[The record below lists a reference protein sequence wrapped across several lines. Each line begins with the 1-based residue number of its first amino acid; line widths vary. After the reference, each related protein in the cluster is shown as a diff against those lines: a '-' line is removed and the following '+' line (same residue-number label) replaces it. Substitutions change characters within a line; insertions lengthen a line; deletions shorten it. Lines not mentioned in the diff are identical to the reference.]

1 MATGQ
6 VEGQVQEEPPTP
18 VSLKVSVCATPGVR
32 LPSDV
37 FLAKM

>member
-18 VSLKVSVCATPGVR
+18 VSFKVSVCAP
-32 LPSDV
+32 LE
-37 FLAKM
+37 